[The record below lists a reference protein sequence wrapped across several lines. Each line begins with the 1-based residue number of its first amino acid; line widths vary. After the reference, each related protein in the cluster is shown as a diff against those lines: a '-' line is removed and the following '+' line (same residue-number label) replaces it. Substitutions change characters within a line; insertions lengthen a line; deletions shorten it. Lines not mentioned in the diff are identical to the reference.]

1 MNFKDMSKEERKAFV
16 RFLLGKFRVEQE
28 ENEVLFP
35 GLKSASSA
43 KSQFYDNGHGGTS
56 KKINGLLTAFATLC
70 DVEIPAEY
78 KKAENGKTMLGDRF
92 NMKKCCPTD
101 GVVSPS
107 IHAELVRWATDY
119 VRERENSVVA
129 TLHAALKL
137 ASKPQLKFDVNTL
150 KCIWLGVTITIQQNN
165 DIKFS
170 AIQSLANDFLKA
182 VSNSPQACESEVNAA
197 RLAFVKS
204 LRAEWEDVIRQKNIE
219 AMRRCLSVQAKFAGQ
234 SLSEAEI
241 DSFCKDAQPEKKRK
255 TRTPFTKK
263 GGGEKARSQ

>member
-16 RFLLGKFRVEQE
+16 RFLLGKFRIEQD
-28 ENEVLFP
+28 ENRVLFP
-35 GLKSASSA
+35 GLKSASSS
-43 KSQFYDNGHGGTS
+43 KSQFYDSGHGGTS
-56 KKINGLLTAFATLC
+56 KKINGLLAAFATLC

-78 KKAENGKTMLGDRF
+78 KKTENGKTLFGDRF
-92 NMKKCCPTD
+92 SIKKCNPSE

-107 IHAELVRWATDY
+107 IQAELVRWATDY

-182 VSNSPQACESEVNAA
+182 VSVQKVSGSNPDGPTILNPAESENGSFWVYEK
-197 RLAFVKS
+197 RYPLEFGRK
-204 LRAEWEDVIRQKNIE
+204 
-219 AMRRCLSVQAKFAGQ
+219 
-234 SLSEAEI
+234 
-241 DSFCKDAQPEKKRK
+241 SFCVARK
-255 TRTPFTKK
+255 F
-263 GGGEKARSQ
+263 